1 MKNTRQHFKTRTMKS
16 ITILI
21 LSTIVLNTMS
31 CQNPNNKS
39 ESSNHIKWDYS
50 GESGPEYWAQLESD
64 SECGGKHQSPINIL
78 EIETTP
84 GNSLDKITGL
94 NYQDN
99 TSLTSITNNGHTIQ
113 YNFDGELNKFV
124 YEDKEYKMKQFHFHA
139 PSEHTLNG
147 IRYPLEIHLVHH
159 NEKSN
164 SYVVFAFL
172 VRQGKSD
179 PTFTFLEK
187 FLPIKE
193 GETKD
198 ISITYNL
205 GTTVKDVFGL
215 DSVQAFTYDG
225 SLTTPPCTERVHWI
239 VFKNASTAS
248 ASQIKM
254 LEDLMPKNN
263 YRDVQPSNDRMV
275 YSETL
280 TELFET
286 SN

>member
-1 MKNTRQHFKTRTMKS
+1 M
-16 ITILI
+16 ILI
-21 LSTIVLNTMS
+21 ISIIVLAAGS
-31 CQNPNNKS
+31 CKNPNNT
-39 ESSNHIKWDYS
+39 SNKTENSLNNIKWNYT

-78 EIETTP
+78 EIESTP
-84 GNSLDKITGL
+84 GNSLDKITEL
-94 NYQDN
+94 NYEDSTN
-99 TSLTSITNNGHTIQ
+99 LNSITNNGHTIQ

-124 YEDKEYKMKQFHFHA
+124 YEDNVYKMKQFHFHS

-147 IRYPLEIHLVHH
+147 VRYPLEIHLVHH
-159 NEKSN
+159 NEESN

-172 VRQGKSD
+172 VQQGESD
-179 PTFTFLEK
+179 PIFTFLEK

-193 GETKD
+193 GETKK
-198 ISITYNL
+198 ISATYNL
-205 GTTVKDVFGL
+205 GTTVQDVFST
-215 DSVQAFTYDG
+215 DSVEAFTYEG
-225 SLTTPPCTERVHWI
+225 SLTTPPCTEDVHWI

-254 LEDLMPKNN
+254 LADLMPKNN
-263 YRDVQPSNDRMV
+263 YRDIQPINDRII
-275 YSETL
+275 YRETI